1 MQKKA
6 TRTAGVTDATRDVQD
21 DLRALREDLSTLAQ
35 EVTDLMSSTGNQTL
49 DDVKDRIRNIRSTL
63 DGVLSEAGA
72 RGRDTLRDVGDN
84 LNSAIEDSIKE
95 RPLTTLALAVG
106 LGFFLGATWRK

>member
-1 MQKKA
+1 MAKRA
-6 TRTAGVTDATRDVQD
+6 ERTAGVADATRDVQD

-49 DDVKDRIRNIRSTL
+49 DDVKDRIRHIRTTL
-63 DGVLSEAGA
+63 DEVMSEAGV
-72 RGRDTLRDVGDN
+72 RGRDTLRGVGEN
-84 LNSAIEDSIKE
+84 LSSAVEESIKE
-95 RPLTTLALAVG
+95 RPLTTLALALG